1 MCIIETFPRTLL
13 CVVKSSVYVKGSWGD
28 SQDVVREDASAGDAE
43 MIFRDDVTQGCGS
56 KNLSRHL
63 SLARFVFCLLV
74 SFYYLL
80 NSLDLFSFFTIGE
93 IIHLKKVNRKK
104 IHDPVT

>member
-1 MCIIETFPRTLL
+1 MLVIR
-13 CVVKSSVYVKGSWGD
+13 G
-28 SQDVVREDASAGDAE
+28 

-56 KNLSRHL
+56 KNFSPFD
-63 SLARFVFCLLV
+63 LARFVFCLLV

-104 IHDPVT
+104 IHDPITLTQFAFQRRQWHPTPVLLPGKSRGWRSLVGSIPWGR